1 MVGAVERLESERD
14 MTTAAR
20 RTRRG
25 TASDIAVGRPPAQT
39 ARILG
44 TGLEVWEVYKVFLEV
59 GRDPARLRRAFHWLT
74 EEQLQAALDY
84 AAAHEPAIMAR
95 IRADYARLPEELRP
109 SV

>member
-1 MVGAVERLESERD
+1 MFGADERLESERD

-20 RTRRG
+20 RKRRD
-25 TASDIAVGRPPAQT
+25 TATGIAVGRRPEQT

-59 GRDPARLRRAFHWLT
+59 DRDPERLRRAFNWLT
-74 EEQLQAALDY
+74 EEQLRAALDY
-84 AAAHEPAIMAR
+84 AAAHEPAIIAR

-109 SV
+109 PV